1 VKVLI
6 INIYAPCSNKDE
18 VLLWKEVEDK
28 LATANCCIRCVIGDF
43 NSVRKASERKGLN
56 NGTVNNYDI
65 TRFSEFNVRCML
77 KDIPVVGRKFTWYR
91 PNGTARSRLDRVLV
105 SDEWLSQWP
114 GSKQF
119 VLSRQVSDH
128 CALVVKNSIID
139 WGPKP
144 FRSFD
149 LWQQYDGFKEVVK
162 EVWDNTPLR
171 GNSLEDIKD
180 KFKRLKCEI
189 KQWNEVVNTSTRMR
203 KKELIA

>member
-1 VKVLI
+1 MVK
-6 INIYAPCSNKDE
+6 K
-18 VLLWKEVEDK
+18 
-28 LATANCCIRCVIGDF
+28 
-43 NSVRKASERKGLN
+43 
-56 NGTVNNYDI
+56 
-65 TRFSEFNVRCML
+65 
-77 KDIPVVGRKFTWYR
+77 
-91 PNGTARSRLDRVLV
+91 
-105 SDEWLSQWP
+105 
-114 GSKQF
+114 
-119 VLSRQVSDH
+119 
-128 CALVVKNSIID
+128 SIID